1 MSSSESRDYV
11 STISAGSSIKFT
23 YDYTITT
30 EDVNAGVISN
40 SITITSRSQSVT
52 DISDDGDDSDG
63 NTEDDPT
70 ETTMFTISSLEAT
83 KTVSSTD
90 VNGDGIIG
98 RGDKAVFTLVVS
110 NTGNTDITSLQLSDT
125 LTDLDN
131 VELSLDGPITLTNSY
146 TLMRIDQ
153 HRVQSLRMDLRI

>member
-1 MSSSESRDYV
+1 MMIPSDTYVTGWRDVKGNYMSSSESRDYV
-11 STISAGSSIKFT
+11 STIPAGSSIKFT

-70 ETTMFTISSLEAT
+70 ETTMFTIMSMEAT
-83 KTVSSTD
+83 KTVS
-90 VNGDGIIG
+90 
-98 RGDKAVFTLVVS
+98 
-110 NTGNTDITSLQLSDT
+110 LQ
-125 LTDLDN
+125 
-131 VELSLDGPITLTNSY
+131 
-146 TLMRIDQ
+146 M
-153 HRVQSLRMDLRI
+153 